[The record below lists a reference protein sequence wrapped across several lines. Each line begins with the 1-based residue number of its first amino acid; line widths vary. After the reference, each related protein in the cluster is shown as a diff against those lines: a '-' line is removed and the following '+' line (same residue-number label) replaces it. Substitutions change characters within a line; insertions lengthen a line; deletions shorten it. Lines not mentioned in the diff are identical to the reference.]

1 MQALPFDAVSDQNQT
16 PVGPFLFDL
25 FPDSEQP
32 VDPFVAVCESADEKY
47 DLLFGTNCR
56 FFGRQQR
63 IGNGC
68 EFSGKSALVDLF
80 ARLAGVV
87 DQLTLNLL
95 VVLRAKGY
103 EPIDAGQKRG
113 VDSQVT
119 SFKLVGEAIYG
130 FAEEDEFEPSHEGRI
145 RNLVTFSLPPVV
157 DLPQGGAVQ
166 AENEPGVA
174 NRFAQSGERE
184 ALHALHDQ
192 HIDLFFDQ
200 GSLEKLYVFLPG
212 FIERIGKYSGFECQ
226 PVLLAE
232 QLLLQQ
238 GGVDQNTHAA
248 CMEEIGKV
256 ASDRF
261 CPSAREGAVVK
272 GDGSDLHDVCCCR

>member
-1 MQALPFDAVSDQNQT
+1 MPSPTRIKRQSDRFCSICFQIRSSLSIRLSLCVNRPTKSTIFSLGQT
-16 PVGPFLFDL
+16 VG
-25 FPDSEQP
+25 S
-32 VDPFVAVCESADEKY
+32 SA
-47 DLLFGTNCR
+47 GSR
-56 FFGRQQR
+56 G